1 MMQTGNLWY
10 NFTKQTTKGGSK
22 LLTVVLIV
30 SIIIIL
36 AVILIS
42 VLATTKAYQYEHT
55 VDPMPKET
63 ESPEGQAEKKDI
75 HKSV

>member
-1 MMQTGNLWY
+1 M
-10 NFTKQTTKGGSK
+10 
-22 LLTVVLIV
+22 TVVLIV

-55 VDPMPKET
+55 VDPMP
-63 ESPEGQAEKKDI
+63 AEKERDEGHGDKVDM